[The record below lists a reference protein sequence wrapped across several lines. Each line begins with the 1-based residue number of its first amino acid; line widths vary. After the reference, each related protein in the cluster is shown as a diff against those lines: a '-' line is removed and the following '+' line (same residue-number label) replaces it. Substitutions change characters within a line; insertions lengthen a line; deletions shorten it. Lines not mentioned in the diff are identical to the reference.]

1 MADTERSIHALFE
14 GWPSMAVGELTG
26 RQAQLLKYC
35 KEGQDEYLDEWQ
47 ELIDNWCKRRHKGV
61 EAAWTMFQELQSGK
75 DGADAITVW
84 ERWTRGAIQRLA
96 EDAID
101 QVAII
106 SRALRFCTSAN
117 GLLMPSAPDLRRPRA
132 RNGDGGTR
140 QPGA

>member
-1 MADTERSIHALFE
+1 MAETEKATHPLFE
-14 GWPSMAVGELTG
+14 VWPSMAVGELTS

-84 ERWTRGAIQRLA
+84 ERWIRGVIERIAD
-96 EDAID
+96 DATD

-106 SRALRFCTSAN
+106 SRALRFWTAAN
-117 GLLMPSAPDLRRPRA
+117 GLFMPSAPDLRRPRA

-140 QPGA
+140 PPVG